1 MATVDRVETSS
12 RTHRGRARSSTPS
25 IVGDAPRSVEDVV
38 RIARTTRRRIER
50 ELNDRPAVVLAAVA
64 GASFVAGAAV
74 GSRVGRIL
82 LSALIPFGLQQLLVS
97 GVAPRIAAYVGQIMS
112 EGAGANGAGSASRA
126 S

>member
-1 MATVDRVETSS
+1 
-12 RTHRGRARSSTPS
+12 
-25 IVGDAPRSVEDVV
+25 VV

-82 LSALIPFGLQQLLVS
+82 LSALITFGLQQLLVS

>member
-12 RTHRGRARSSTPS
+12 RTHRVRARSSPS
-25 IVGDAPRSVEDVV
+25 VVGDAPRSIEDVV